1 MSDITNGSKSPNVDL
16 INQLLPMLFNSL
28 EGLLEDCGK
37 LIEYIPPSEKETC
50 FELLVKIQD
59 LSSKLPH
66 NSSVDNNLIVEKKII
81 EELEVKLAILSD
93 RALKLEPLIQ
103 SNPNIKTYFSML
115 AHELKHVR
123 KSANEVL
130 KLY

>member
-1 MSDITNGSKSPNVDL
+1 MSNINNGSKSPNADL

-28 EGLLEDCGK
+28 EELLEDCVR

-50 FELLVKIQD
+50 IELLAKIQF
-59 LSSKLPH
+59 LSSNLPH
-66 NSSVDNNLIVEKKII
+66 TPSEDENTLVKKDFI

-115 AHELKHVR
+115 AHELTHVR
-123 KSANEVL
+123 KSVNEVL